1 MSFINNSST
10 LYTLPFVVMYVILF
24 CLTIWINKFI
34 LSSLSF
40 TYPLV
45 FQGWQTF
52 VGALGFT
59 ILNKY
64 NFIDIK
70 FSNLG
75 WSSIKHIGPY
85 MVCFTFGLYTG
96 SKALTG
102 MHIPIFL
109 SLHNILFLFQHVADL
124 WARRLEC
131 EKSSNVVIII
141 IPLTIIALSTTM
153 VLSTSLK
160 EFRGALFWMIL
171 HLISSGVLVF
181 LDQLDKSCSEQN
193 ALPKLYCCFIF
204 SVIILGS
211 TSFFLGEVF
220 KVYNFPLLKIAKF
233 YISFI
238 LSGILACLLGLCFL
252 KLNDHQFHWLNLMG
266 VAKITAASLSLLLF
280 EFEIQN
286 TMCKLWISLS
296 LLTGVFTPLPNKII
310 AELKNES
317 SEQLNPILQEDDN
330 LTDNEDV

>member
-204 SVIILGS
+204 S
-211 TSFFLGEVF
+211 
-220 KVYNFPLLKIAKF
+220 
-233 YISFI
+233 
-238 LSGILACLLGLCFL
+238 GILACLLGLCFL